1 MYNRYVCNIYIYIYT
16 CTPVVSLSLSIYIYT
31 HIHRIIFLF
40 GNEYPFVLINVGG
53 QLNDM
58 GINAIDPIVV
68 LGI

>member
-1 MYNRYVCNIYIYIYT
+1 MYNRYVCNIYIYIHMYA
-16 CTPVVSLSLSIYIYT
+16 CSISLSIYI

-40 GNEYPFVLINVGG
+40 GNEYPFVLINAGG
-53 QLNDM
+53 QLNDR